1 MEFLWIVLALAG
13 IIIAL
18 FVDYYL
24 AECFYEVACE
34 KGFLDTKYMWICF
47 IFGVIGYLLVIALP
61 DRPKERPT
69 QVNISKPLFKAQG
82 EQVPSGS
89 WECPQ
94 CGKMHPFDVIRCGC
108 GHTKQN

>member
-24 AECFYEVACE
+24 AGCFFEVACE
-34 KGFLDTKYMWICF
+34 KGFTDTKYMWICF
-47 IFGVIGYLLVIALP
+47 IFGVIGYLLVLALP
-61 DRPKERPT
+61 DRKKEKAEQLKPAKTLFTPQGT
-69 QVNISKPLFKAQG
+69 QT
-82 EQVPSGS
+82 PSGK

-94 CGKMHPFDVIRCGC
+94 CGKMLPHDVIRCGC
-108 GHTKQN
+108 GYTK